1 MSPCPLPTI
10 IDDNDNISGIPGP
23 PLGPTKRT
31 TTTSPS
37 TISSER
43 TASMASSSESNTLA
57 GPVMLRTLTPDTLAT
72 APSGAKLPFKIING
86 PSARLGF
93 SSGMMTF

>member
-1 MSPCPLPTI
+1 
-10 IDDNDNISGIPGP
+10 
-23 PLGPTKRT
+23 
-31 TTTSPS
+31 
-37 TISSER
+37 
-43 TASMASSSESNTLA
+43 MASSSESNTLA